1 MTDMNT
7 TALER
12 ISCPYCGESFD
23 VVVDPSESFQE
34 YIEDC
39 YVCCRP
45 MVLSVMVDEDAGIQV
60 VARSENEC

>member
-1 MTDMNT
+1 MNT

-23 VVVDPSESFQE
+23 VVVDPSETFQE

-45 MVLSVMVDEDAGIQV
+45 MVLSVMVDEDSSIQV